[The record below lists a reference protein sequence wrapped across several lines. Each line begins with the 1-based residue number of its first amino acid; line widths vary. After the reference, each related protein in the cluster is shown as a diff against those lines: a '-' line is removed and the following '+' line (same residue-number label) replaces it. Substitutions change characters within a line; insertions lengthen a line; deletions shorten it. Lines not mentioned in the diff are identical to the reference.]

1 MFNLM
6 SCDLLRTLIQDIY
19 TYKKSTVLHTTNVA
33 HNHPIVFDFPRTH
46 VSTWLGALTISF
58 THSRSL
64 NKKLHTPGT
73 FPVLAASRTAC
84 LLIPTVC
91 GSVWLLQGRDDSHST
106 MFSSEEKWMIVSSA
120 LLEMLLFS
128 HQPSVFLTVT
138 IAFGERVSILSVKLL
153 LKTLDT
159 TILLNLYMF
168 IYFFYMCVRGG
179 VCARM
184 CNFGVYTCQKI
195 FLGTYSINF
204 CLIHLRQN
212 VSPQSIICKRLSSH
226 LLDSCIEKWLDNEGL
241 DTLSA

>member
-19 TYKKSTVLHTTNVA
+19 NYKKSTVLHTTNVA

-106 MFSSEEKWMIVSSA
+106 MFPSEEKWMIVSSA

-168 IYFFYMCVRGG
+168 IYFFICVFVGVCVHVCVILEFTHARRCFWVPTLSISALFIWDRMYLPKVSFVRGL
-179 VCARM
+179 AP
-184 CNFGVYTCQKI
+184 TC
-195 FLGTYSINF
+195 
-204 CLIHLRQN
+204 
-212 VSPQSIICKRLSSH
+212 
-226 LLDSCIEKWLDNEGL
+226 
-241 DTLSA
+241 